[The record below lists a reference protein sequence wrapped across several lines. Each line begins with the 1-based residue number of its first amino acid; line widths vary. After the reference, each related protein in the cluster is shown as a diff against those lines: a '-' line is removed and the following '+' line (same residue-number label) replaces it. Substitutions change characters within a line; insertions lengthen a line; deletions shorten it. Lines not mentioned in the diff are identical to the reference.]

1 MKAIGKDIF
10 TEINYLRCTTMLA
23 QEQTDINQTQQ
34 LELGEYTEAVRWEQE
49 T

>member
-1 MKAIGKDIF
+1 MKAIGKDII
-10 TEINYLRCTTMLA
+10 TEINYLKCMKMLA

-34 LELGEYTEAVRWEQE
+34 LEFGEYNEAVRWEQE